1 MAKTKTEKIIDGL
14 TKGYGMVEEKCR
26 SGKYR
31 MFKWVSKTDDKI
43 AYYFV
48 GSNAGL
54 RMNTRP
60 VVTGSISVM
69 ESSKLEIIKRGEA
82 VCE

>member
-14 TKGYGMVEEKCR
+14 TKSYGMVEEKCR

-31 MFKWVSKTDDKI
+31 MFKWTSKDDDKVV
-43 AYYFV
+43 YYFV

-54 RMNTRP
+54 RFNTRP
-60 VVTGSISVM
+60 VVTGSVSVA
-69 ESSKLEIIKRGEA
+69 EPSKLEIIKRGEA
-82 VCE
+82 ACE